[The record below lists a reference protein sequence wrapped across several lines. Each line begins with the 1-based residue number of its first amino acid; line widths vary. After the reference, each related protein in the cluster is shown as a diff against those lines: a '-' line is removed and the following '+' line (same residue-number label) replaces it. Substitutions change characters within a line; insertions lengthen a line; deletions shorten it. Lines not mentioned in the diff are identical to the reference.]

1 MPKLWN
7 QTIVEHRRDV
17 RAAILGATWEL
28 VAEHGLTSVK
38 MSHIAERAG
47 IGRPTLYKYFP
58 DVEAILLAWHQQHVE
73 EQLDELIRIRD
84 RAGQPLERVR
94 GVLGQYAAIAYR
106 RGLHATDLM
115 ALLHRDQHA
124 TSAEQQVFQV
134 LRDVIAAAAEVGL
147 VRGDVSPDELA
158 RYTLHALT
166 AASTL
171 PSKAAVER
179 LVDVTLGG
187 LRAPG

>member
-7 QTIVEHRRDV
+7 ETIDEHRRDV
-17 RAAILGATWEL
+17 RAAILEATWAL
-28 VAEHGLTSVK
+28 VTEHGLTSVK

-58 DVEAILLAWHQQHVE
+58 DVEAILIAWHQQHVE
-73 EQLDELIRIRD
+73 KQLDELTQITD

-94 GVLGQYAAIAYR
+94 AVLTQYAAIAHR

-115 ALLHRDQHA
+115 TLLHRDQHA
-124 TSAEQQVFQV
+124 TGAEQRIFQV
-134 LRDVIAAAAEVGL
+134 LSDVITAAAEAGH
-147 VRGDVSPDELA
+147 VRTDVSPDELA
-158 RYTLHALT
+158 RYSLHALT

-179 LVDVTLGG
+179 LVDVTLSG
-187 LRAPG
+187 LRIPG